1 MSDTVYQDRPN
12 VVEIVVKDDTGEQ
25 SRFVAGESVDEVV
38 ARLFGEPVAIAALKK
53 ERKPRRTKA
62 EIAAA
67 KPAEVMPAKDKT
79 WP

>member
-38 ARLFGEPVAIAALKK
+38 ARLFGEPVAPALKK

-67 KPAEVMPAKDKT
+67 KPAEVMPPGEKS
-79 WP
+79 WGG

>member
-38 ARLFGEPVAIAALKK
+38 ARLFGEPVAAAAPKK

-62 EIAAA
+62 EIASE
-67 KPAEVMPAKDKT
+67 KTNYPMPEKEKA
-79 WP
+79 WA